1 MGKIIKLIKITSP
14 FIYLITFTYSVN
26 LGLIILGLIGDN
38 NFTEV
43 ALILGIT
50 NLFCSFIG
58 GSIRHNIKYLKIT
71 KTTEQTFILLRIFI
85 GFFFIISVII
95 LEFNILSIVF
105 MVRKINEW
113 IIDIKISK
121 KENHEY
127 DFFLLC
133 VDLLFFI
140 FGGLIFFNLENALA
154 FLPWSLSPIIKVFIE
169 NQFNILNINLN
180 HFREIFSFL
189 GYDGFAAV
197 PVVIFRHLV
206 DQYSSNYL
214 ANILLLT
221 IISGSITGFI
231 IKIIIPLSNNLYI
244 KDIKSNLVKYDI
256 LINLITLCFLG
267 FLFSFSSY
275 LSYSILISTIY
286 IVTAIYLRQVL
297 LVSKISVKRIF
308 WFELKLNAII
318 LVFYLFLIFY
328 DLQYIG
334 HFFVINAIINFFF
347 YKSKCLK
354 YLQ

>member
-85 GFFFIISVII
+85 GFFYNLSNYTGIQHIINRIYGK
-95 LEFNILSIVF
+95 
-105 MVRKINEW
+105 KINEW

-133 VDLLFFI
+133 VVLLFFI

-334 HFFVINAIINFFF
+334 HFFVINAIINFF
-347 YKSKCLK
+347 L
-354 YLQ
+354 